1 MLYLDTSFLVPLFR
15 SEPSS
20 DAIEAFL
27 RRRRN
32 SLLCTSAWALVEFS
46 SFLSREVRMG
56 FLARDDARLI
66 ADQFDQVMDESFE
79 LIVPSAS
86 DYQIAQVFVRNFSTQ
101 LRAGDALHLAT
112 AQSNS
117 VGHFYSLDKA
127 LLKAA
132 KQLGVTASSGP
143 VVLD

>member
-1 MLYLDTSFLVPLFR
+1 
-15 SEPSS
+15 
-20 DAIEAFL
+20 
-27 RRRRN
+27 
-32 SLLCTSAWALVEFS
+32 
-46 SFLSREVRMG
+46 MG
-56 FLARDDARLI
+56 LLARDDARSI
-66 ADQFDQVMDESFE
+66 ADQFDQVLDESFE

-86 DYQIAQVFVRNFSTQ
+86 DYQVAQVFVRNFSTQ
-101 LRAGDALHLAT
+101 LRAGDALHLAI

-143 VVLD
+143 VLLD